1 MTDTAFPSLPG
12 VARAADPGKPR
23 DPGAPST
30 PKQPINLRT
39 SPAAQLVQA
48 LPLPPGLAS
57 SGSVGTRLDEVA

>member
-1 MTDTAFPSLPG
+1 MTDTALSSLAG
-12 VARAADPGKPR
+12 VARTADPSVAR
-23 DPGAPST
+23 DPAAPST